1 MNQPVSPALLRPV
14 SFQFSGKSGEFFR
27 IWIVNLCLSI
37 LTLGIYSAWAKVR
50 THQYF
55 YGHTTLDGSSFEY
68 TAQPMQI
75 LKGRLIAFGLFVL
88 YQVVVE
94 IMPLLALPLML
105 LFALLLPW
113 VIARSMLFRCYN
125 TRYRHIR
132 FGFSGSYGGAFIAYV
147 LLPVCSIFTLG
158 LLYPLAVC
166 KQQRWLA
173 NNASF
178 GNEPFRAELR
188 AGVFYSAY
196 IGAFMLII
204 ITALMVWVMQTV
216 APALTPFLPLLMA
229 PFYYLAYVYITV
241 KVTNY
246 TLSNTTLG
254 PHKLHSRMDTLAYFA
269 IWLTNTLAIILTLG
283 LAIPWAMIRTA
294 HYRAECTRVMVQG
307 DLDQFMQ
314 QQQAQQSAMGEE
326 LGEVFDLELGV

>member
-1 MNQPVSPALLRPV
+1 MNQPVTAPPLRPV
-14 SFQFSGKSGEFFR
+14 TFEFSGKGGEFFR

-50 THQYF
+50 TQQYF
-55 YGHTTLDGSSFEY
+55 YGHTTVDGSSFEY

-88 YQVVVE
+88 YQLTVE
-94 IMPLLALPLML
+94 IMPLLGLPLLL
-105 LFALLLPW
+105 LFAALLPW

-132 FGFSGSYGGAFIAYV
+132 FGFSGRYRDAFIAYV
-147 LLPVCSIFTLG
+147 LLPVGSLFTLG
-158 LLYPLAVC
+158 LLYPYAVC

-173 NNASF
+173 NNARF
-178 GNEPFRAELR
+178 GDQPFQAELQ
-188 AGVFYSAY
+188 AGAFYSTY
-196 IGAFMLII
+196 IAAFMLII
-204 ITALMVWVMQTV
+204 STALIVWMVQTV
-216 APALTPFLPLLMA
+216 APPIAPFLPLLMA

-246 TLSNTTLG
+246 TLNNTTLG
-254 PHKLHSRMDTLAYFA
+254 PHKLQSRLDTLAYFA

-283 LAIPWAMIRTA
+283 LAIPWAMVRTA
-294 HYRAECTRVMVQG
+294 QYRAECTRILIQG
-307 DLDQFMQ
+307 DLDHFLQ
-314 QQQAQQSAMGEE
+314 QQQEQQNALGEE